1 MCSYSEKCDYLP
13 FISGI
18 DLGHGEP
25 EWIVTKERSKWDVIF
40 HSLGPVKVTQQSGI
54 YASNPVQVLETV
66 KVILQ
71 SESLFFFWGGGNNKR
86 KIKEIDRQGNTV
98 SPVQDKFTLNSQG

>member
-40 HSLGPVKVTQQSGI
+40 HSLGPVKVTQPSGI
-54 YASNPVQVLETV
+54 CHQPVQVLETV

-71 SESLFFFWGGGNNKR
+71 SECLFGGGGGGKR
-86 KIKEIDRQGNTV
+86 VK
-98 SPVQDKFTLNSQG
+98 